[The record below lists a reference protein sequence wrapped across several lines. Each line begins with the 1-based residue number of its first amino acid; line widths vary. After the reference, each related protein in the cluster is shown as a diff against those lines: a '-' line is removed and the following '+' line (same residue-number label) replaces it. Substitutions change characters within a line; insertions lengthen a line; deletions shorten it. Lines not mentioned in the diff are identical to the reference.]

1 MRGFPA
7 PWWVAGG
14 WALDLF
20 TGTSREHDDVDIVVL
35 RSDQELIR
43 EQLPGWD
50 IQIAH
55 SGKLEPWPPGDAV
68 ELPRSGFWARSDPN
82 GPWELQFLLAEHDDG
97 TWWYRRDPRVTMPVA
112 DTGLVGESG
121 IPYLRPEI
129 VLLYKSRIDRDRD
142 TADFERTLPNLDEE
156 ARMRLAAWLADEHP
170 WRAQLVPGP
179 A

>member
-20 TGTSREHDDVDIVVL
+20 SGTHRPHDDVDVVVL

-50 IQIAH
+50 VQIAH
-55 SGKLEPWPPGDAV
+55 SGNLEAWPRGEPV
-68 ELPRSGFWARSDPN
+68 VLPRSGFWARSDPN
-82 GPWELQFLLAEHDDG
+82 GPWELQFLLAEHTDG
-97 TWWYRRDPRVTMPVA
+97 TWWYRRDPAITMPVGA
-112 DTGLVGESG
+112 IGLVAESG
-121 IPYLRPEI
+121 IPYLKPEI

-142 TADFERTLPNLDEE
+142 TADFERTLPRLDDA
-156 ARMRLAAWLADEHP
+156 ARNRLAFWLADDHP
-170 WRAQLVPGP
+170 WRAQLGP
-179 A
+179 RPA